1 MIVVP
6 GVPLAQA
13 GTVIYTLEGMTNPG
27 FGPVHSE
34 SFRFTAPDLITSMI
48 SLSAAE
54 LDSCVACIQPG
65 TAVEFYPYGTVS
77 IVIPVDYIRFTDADQ
92 KVYGFFFA
100 PGALSAAGTYDT
112 FDDLPYITSN
122 VGTLTVQT
130 APEPSTSAMGVLG
143 LLAALHFRRKQ
154 IHRGR

>member
-1 MIVVP
+1 MILVP
-6 GVPLAQA
+6 VVPLAQA
-13 GTVIYTLEGMTNPG
+13 GPVVYTLEGTTNPVW
-27 FGPVHSE
+27 GPVHSE

-65 TAVEFYPYGTVS
+65 TAVEFFPNGTVPIIIS
-77 IVIPVDYIRFTDADQ
+77 VDYIRFTDADQ

-112 FDDLPYITSN
+112 FDYP
-122 VGTLTVQT
+122 
-130 APEPSTSAMGVLG
+130 P
-143 LLAALHFRRKQ
+143 
-154 IHRGR
+154 